1 MLLHL
6 SHSTSRAPQSFIHNI
21 ASLPLTDCFVL
32 SHDACSLS
40 YHIPTIHPGLNKEV
54 DMRSY
59 RVAVLPGMVEHITDT
74 TADSAYDGLW
84 VWQYPTL
91 AINWYGP
98 GLR

>member
-1 MLLHL
+1 MQCLTTKSPTL
-6 SHSTSRAPQSFIHNI
+6 SSPCYCR
-21 ASLPLTDCFVL
+21 
-32 SHDACSLS
+32 

-59 RVAVLPGMVEHITDT
+59 RVHVQEGAVDAAGQGGGLVEHLTDT